1 MPTDS
6 RPEDL
11 PAAFAA
17 AWNAHDMQAFA
28 DLFTQDARFVN
39 RFGNFVCGRDGIVT
53 MHAPIHATIYADSH
67 LRNEL
72 LDMLPVNQDVV
83 ILHFWSRLQTGAAH
97 PAGPHALDTLIQAV
111 VQLQHG
117 RWLIRALENVT
128 LSDPRSGTPR
138 LRDDAPPAV

>member
-28 DLFTQDARFVN
+28 ALFTEDARFVN
-39 RFGNFVCGRDGIVT
+39 RFGHFVCGRTAIVD
-53 MHAPIHATIYADSH
+53 MHAPIHATIYADST
-67 LRNEL
+67 LQNEL
-72 LDMLPVNQDVV
+72 LDMQHLGKDIV

-97 PAGPHALDTLIQAV
+97 PAGPHAVDTLIQTV
-111 VQLQHG
+111 LQLQHG

-128 LSDPRSGTPR
+128 LTDPRSGKPV
-138 LRDDAPPAV
+138 LRDNKADK